1 MPLGVFYFL
10 RCLGA
15 VDFTKGGKSMSK
27 INKTNNLYKT
37 PFTPAYWRD
46 ACAELRDTKM
56 LVFAAL
62 MIAIRVALKLV
73 AIPLA
78 PNLKINT
85 AFLANA
91 LGAMVFG
98 PVVAVFSAIV
108 SDFLGVLI
116 TGDIYFLPMVL
127 LEISGSV
134 IFALFLYRARVT
146 PTRVILSRFTICLL
160 VNVFLQTPLMI
171 LYYKFM
177 MGGASYV
184 LTVPKIIKNLFMFP
198 IESVV
203 LTIFLT
209 VMQHLTYRLKLTHD
223 AGPKAETPACEVKS
237 KGLFSARQIALLVI
251 LFVFGCGCVTGYLFY
266 HYDTTSL
273 TTGYT
278 TEERIEKN
286 QLVHEI
292 IQEEPDARL
301 SGNSIAIIESAYKE
315 FLGRD
320 VTYNVA
326 YYSVS
331 GDVSDELWALK
342 KTPASKHEAL
352 TYQGGAT
359 IVMNNRTGE
368 VLSCSYVPLNCD
380 H

>member
-1 MPLGVFYFL
+1 
-10 RCLGA
+10 
-15 VDFTKGGKSMSK
+15 MSK
-27 INKTNNLYKT
+27 VNKTTNLYKT
-37 PFTPAYWRD
+37 PFSRAYWRD
-46 ACAELRDTKM
+46 ACAELKDTKM

-98 PVVAVFSAIV
+98 PVVAALSAIV

-116 TGDIYFLPMVL
+116 TGDVYFLPMVL
-127 LEISGSV
+127 LEIGGSV
-134 IFALFLYRARVT
+134 LFALFLYRARVT
-146 PTRVILSRFTICLL
+146 PTRVILSRFFICLL
-160 VNVFLQTPLMI
+160 INTFLQTPLMM

-177 MGGASYV
+177 MGGSSYV
-184 LTVPKIIKNLFMFP
+184 LTIPKIIKNLFMFP

-203 LTIFLT
+203 LTIFLAF
-209 VMQHLTYRLKLTHD
+209 MQPILYRMKLIYNPDASLKFE
-223 AGPKAETPACEVKS
+223 KK
-237 KGLFSARQIALLVI
+237 QIALLIV

-278 TEERIEKN
+278 TEERVEKN
-286 QLVHEI
+286 QQMYAIL
-292 IQEEPDARL
+292 QEEPDAKTTQA
-301 SGNSIAIIESAYKE
+301 SIAIIESAYKP
-315 FLGRD
+315 FLSRET
-320 VTYNVA
+320 TYHVA
-326 YYSVS
+326 HYVIS
-331 GDVSDELWALK
+331 GAYTSDMWELK

-352 TYQGGAT
+352 ALTGDAV
-359 IVMNNRTGE
+359 IVMNDRTRE
-368 VLSCSYVPLNCD
+368 ILEISYTPLNRD

>member
-1 MPLGVFYFL
+1 MSNVNKS
-10 RCLGA
+10 
-15 VDFTKGGKSMSK
+15 TK
-27 INKTNNLYKT
+27 LYKT
-37 PFTPAYWRD
+37 PFSPSYWRD
-46 ACAELRDTKM
+46 AAAELKDTKM

-98 PVVAVFSAIV
+98 PVVAALSAIV

-116 TGDIYFLPMVL
+116 TGDVYFLPMVL
-127 LEISGSV
+127 LEIGGSV

-146 PTRVILSRFTICLL
+146 PTRVILSRFTICL
-160 VNVFLQTPLMI
+160 VINVFLQTPLMM
-171 LYYKFM
+171 LYYKMM

-203 LTIFLT
+203 LTLFLACI
-209 VMQHLTYRLKLTHD
+209 QPLTYRLKLTYD
-223 AGPKAETPACEVKS
+223 PGPRADRPACEPGR
-237 KGLFSARQIALLVI
+237 KGLFSPKQIALLVI

-278 TEERIEKN
+278 TEERVEKN
-286 QLVHEI
+286 QQMHELI
-292 IQEEPDARL
+292 LDETGGGI
-301 SGNSIAIIESAYKE
+301 NSPSVAIIESAYKP
-315 FLGRD
+315 FLGQET
-320 VTYNVA
+320 TYNVA
-326 YYSVS
+326 YYAVE
-331 GDVSDELWALK
+331 GAVTDDLWELK
-342 KTPASKHEAL
+342 KTPAKQHEAL
-352 TYQGGAT
+352 TLAGNAV
-359 IVMNNRTGE
+359 IVMNDRTGE
-368 VLSCSYVPLNCD
+368 ILQISYTPPES
-380 H
+380 

>member
-1 MPLGVFYFL
+1 
-10 RCLGA
+10 
-15 VDFTKGGKSMSK
+15 MSK
-27 INKTNNLYKT
+27 VNKSTNLYKT
-37 PFTPAYWRD
+37 PFSPAYWRD

-98 PVVAVFSAIV
+98 PVVAALSAIV

-116 TGDIYFLPMVL
+116 TGDVYFLPMVL
-127 LEISGSV
+127 LEIGGSV

-146 PTRVILSRFTICLL
+146 PTRVILSRFFICLL
-160 VNVFLQTPLMI
+160 INTFLQTPLMM

-177 MGGASYV
+177 MGGSSYV
-184 LTVPKIIKNLFMFP
+184 LTIPKIIKNLFMFP

-203 LTIFLT
+203 LTIFLAF
-209 VMQHLTYRLKLTHD
+209 MQPILYRMKLIYNPEASLKFE
-223 AGPKAETPACEVKS
+223 KK
-237 KGLFSARQIALLVI
+237 QIALLII

-278 TEERIEKN
+278 TEERVEKN
-286 QLVHEI
+286 QQMHAIL
-292 IQEEPDARL
+292 QEEPDTSV
-301 SGNSIAIIESAYKE
+301 SGQSVAIIESAYKP
-315 FLGRD
+315 FLGQET
-320 VTYNVA
+320 TYQVA
-326 YYSVS
+326 YYAVT
-331 GDVSDELWALK
+331 GDYSDSLWELK
-342 KTPASKHEAL
+342 KTPASQHEAL
-352 TYQGGAT
+352 TRMGEAR
-359 IVMNNRTGE
+359 IVLNDRTGE
-368 VLSCSYVPLNCD
+368 VLQCSYVPLNCD

>member
-1 MPLGVFYFL
+1 MPKV
-10 RCLGA
+10 
-15 VDFTKGGKSMSK
+15 
-27 INKTNNLYKT
+27 NKTNNLYRT
-37 PFTPAYWRD
+37 PFTRAYWQD
-46 ACAELRDTKM
+46 AAAELKDTKM

-98 PVVAVFSAIV
+98 PVMAAVSALV
-108 SDFLGVLI
+108 SDVLGVI
-116 TGDIYFLPMVL
+116 
-127 LEISGSV
+127 ISGDVYFPPFALTEIAGSM
-134 IFALFLYRARVT
+134 IFALFLYRAKVT
-146 PTRVILSRFTICLL
+146 PTRVILSRFCICLF
-160 VNVFLQTPLMI
+160 VNVFLQTPIMM
-171 LYYKFM
+171 LYYQVM

-184 LTVPKIIKNLFMFP
+184 LTVPQIIKNLFMFP

-203 LTIFLT
+203 LTIFLAF
-209 VMQHLTYRLKLTHD
+209 MQPITYRMKLTYNGDASLKFE
-223 AGPKAETPACEVKS
+223 KK
-237 KGLFSARQIALLVI
+237 QIALLVL

-266 HYDTTSL
+266 HYDNTSL

-278 TEERIEKN
+278 TEERVEKN
-286 QLVHEI
+286 KQMHEI
-292 IQEEPDARL
+292 ILEETDGGLNTP
-301 SGNSIAIIESAYKE
+301 SVAIIESAYKQ
-315 FLGRD
+315 FLSRE

-326 YYSVS
+326 YYAITGEHS
-331 GDVSDELWALK
+331 EALWELK

-352 TYQGGAT
+352 TRTGGAV
-359 IVMNNRTGE
+359 IVMNDRTGE
-368 VLSCSYVPLNCD
+368 MISCDYTPLNCD

>member
-1 MPLGVFYFL
+1 
-10 RCLGA
+10 
-15 VDFTKGGKSMSK
+15 MSK
-27 INKTNNLYKT
+27 VNKTNNLYKT

-98 PVVAVFSAIV
+98 PVVAAVSAVV

-116 TGDIYFLPMVL
+116 TGDVYFLPMVL

-134 IFALFLYRARVT
+134 LFALFLYRARVT
-146 PTRVILSRFTICLL
+146 PTRVILSRFAICLL
-160 VNVFLQTPLMI
+160 VNVFLQTPLMM
-171 LYYKFM
+171 LYYKMM
-177 MGGASYV
+177 MGGSSYV

-203 LTIFLT
+203 LTVFLAFI
-209 VMQHLTYRLKLTHD
+209 QPITYRLKLTYD
-223 AGPKAETPACEVKS
+223 PGTKAAPACEMGH
-237 KGLFSARQIALLVI
+237 KGLFTRKQIALLTV
-251 LFVFGCGCVTGYLFY
+251 LFVFGCGCVVGYLGY

-278 TEERIEKN
+278 TEERVDKN
-286 QLVHEI
+286 RQMHDI
-292 IQEEPDARL
+292 ILEETEGGVNAP
-301 SGNSIAIIESAYKE
+301 SVAIIESAYRP
-315 FLGRD
+315 FLGRET
-320 VTYNVA
+320 TYNVA
-326 YYSVS
+326 FYAVS
-331 GDVSDELWALK
+331 GEVTDDLWELK

-352 TYQGGAT
+352 SLVGNA
-359 IVMNNRTGE
+359 IILMNDRDGE
-368 VLSCSYVPLNCD
+368 LLDFDYTDLNCD

>member
-1 MPLGVFYFL
+1 MTNV
-10 RCLGA
+10 
-15 VDFTKGGKSMSK
+15 K
-27 INKTNNLYKT
+27 KTNNLYKT
-37 PFTPAYWRD
+37 PFSRAYWRD
-46 ACAELRDTKM
+46 AAAELKDTKM

-62 MIAIRVALKLV
+62 MIALRVALKLV

-78 PNLKINT
+78 PNLKVNT

-98 PVVAVFSAIV
+98 PVVAAASALV
-108 SDFLGVLI
+108 SDFLGVVI
-116 TGDIYFLPMVL
+116 TGDLYFPPFALT
-127 LEISGSV
+127 EIAGSM

-146 PTRVILSRFTICLL
+146 PARVILSRFCICLF
-160 VNVFLQTPLMI
+160 VNVFLQTPIMM
-171 LYYKFM
+171 LYYQLY

-184 LTVPKIIKNLFMFP
+184 LTVPQIIKNLFMFP

-203 LTIFLT
+203 LTLFLAFI
-209 VMQHLTYRLKLTHD
+209 QPLTYRMKLTYD
-223 AGPKAETPACEVKS
+223 AGSRLKFAGKQTYAPEAAPRFPKKE
-237 KGLFSARQIALLVI
+237 FALLAV

-286 QLVHEI
+286 KTMDLLI
-292 IQEEPDARL
+292 DQETGGINGV
-301 SGNSIAIIESAYKE
+301 SVSIIESAYKP
-315 FLGRD
+315 FLSRE

-326 YYSVS
+326 YYAADVPA
-331 GDVSDELWALK
+331 GDSAYDLDGLFALK
-342 KTPASKHEAL
+342 KTPASKHEDL
-352 TYQGGAT
+352 TKLGSAI
-359 IVMNNRTGE
+359 IVVNDKTGE
-368 VLSCSYVPLNCD
+368 VLSFSYEPLNCD

>member
-1 MPLGVFYFL
+1 
-10 RCLGA
+10 
-15 VDFTKGGKSMSK
+15 MSK
-27 INKTNNLYKT
+27 VNKTNNLYKT
-37 PFTPAYWRD
+37 PFSPAYWRD
-46 ACAELRDTKM
+46 AAAELRDTKM

-98 PVVAVFSAIV
+98 PVVAAVSAIV

-116 TGDIYFLPMVL
+116 TGDVYFLPMVL
-127 LEISGSV
+127 LEIAGSV
-134 IFALFLYRARVT
+134 LFALFLYRARVT
-146 PTRVILSRFTICLL
+146 PTRVILSRFAICLL
-160 VNVFLQTPLMI
+160 VNVFLQTPLMM
-171 LYYKFM
+171 LYYQMM

-203 LTIFLT
+203 LTIFLAF
-209 VMQHLTYRLKLTHD
+209 MQPLTYRLKLTYD
-223 AGPKAETPACEVKS
+223 PGTKAEQPTCEPGPRGIFAPK
-237 KGLFSARQIALLVI
+237 QIALLLI

-278 TEERIEKN
+278 TEERVEKN
-286 QLVHEI
+286 QLMYEI
-292 IQEEPDARL
+292 IREEPDAKTE
-301 SGNSIAIIESAYKE
+301 NPAVAIIESAYKE

-326 YYSVS
+326 YYAVS
-331 GDVSDELWALK
+331 GEVSDDLWELK
-342 KTPASKHEAL
+342 KTPASKHEDL
-352 TYQGGAT
+352 TCMGNAV
-359 IVMNNRTGE
+359 IVMNDRSGE
-368 VLSCSYVPLNCD
+368 VLSCNYVPLNCD